1 MGCRRWIVCAL
12 LICGCQPS
20 ANDAGD
26 ASLSSRGDQPPPIP
40 SPDGSVGAPDVVM
53 VELPDGAAPAIDGV
67 AVIDSH
73 LVPLVDAQAVRD
85 VLPDD
90 SAPVDTNPV
99 ADTGPPPVE
108 ARPPLP
114 ACGGSTTGQ
123 IDEWL
128 VGQGNCSYPINE
140 LPAYAA
146 AVDDQLYA
154 AGAACGSCLEV
165 SGQQGKV
172 IATVVDRYP
181 VSPGPNG
188 DRISISEAALLK
200 VAPPGTGVAALQWRW
215 VPCPVQ
221 SPIMASLKDGS
232 GQYYWEVALRN
243 VVNRVVKVEYVVGTD
258 LNWQSLPLSDYG
270 FFRLESAKGLPSRLR
285 LTDTAG
291 TVLTTGVLQ
300 WPNNP
305 VTAPISLDVQF
316 PPTCQ
321 P

>member
-1 MGCRRWIVCAL
+1 M
-12 LICGCQPS
+12 
-20 ANDAGD
+20 
-26 ASLSSRGDQPPPIP
+26 
-40 SPDGSVGAPDVVM
+40 M
-53 VELPDGAAPAIDGV
+53 VELPDAAPADDLV
-67 AVIDSH
+67 VVVTDSH
-73 LVPLVDAQAVRD
+73 PMPLFDAQAVNDVQQEMEKDVSSPVDANPLVDAVPA
-85 VLPDD
+85 
-90 SAPVDTNPV
+90 
-99 ADTGPPPVE
+99 VE
-108 ARPPLP
+108 AGPLSP
-114 ACGGSTTGQ
+114 VCGGSVKGQ

-128 VGQGNCSYPINE
+128 VGEGNCSYPIDQ

-181 VSPGPNG
+181 VSPGGDG

-200 VAPPGTGVAALQWRW
+200 VAPPGTSVAALQWRW

-221 SPIMASLKDGS
+221 SPIMAALKDGS

-258 LNWQSLPLSDYG
+258 TNWQSLPLSDYG
-270 FFRLESAKGLPSRLR
+270 FFRLESANGLPSKLR

-291 TVLTTGVLQ
+291 NVVTTGVLQ
-300 WPNNP
+300 WNNP
-305 VTAPISLDVQF
+305 VTSPISLDVQF